1 MNRAFALSLGLAAL
15 LSGQVLAQTPSA
27 DDIMR
32 KSNLA
37 RYYPGEDM
45 RARVVMRLV
54 SPGGERIRDMTMSRK
69 NLDPGGDQRYFI
81 YFNRPADVREMALLV
96 WRYPDRDHDRWL
108 YIPALKA
115 VRRIVA
121 SDKHT
126 SFVGSDFSYEDVSGR
141 DPGDDAHKLLREES
155 VAGRDAWVIESVP
168 KDPGSAEF
176 SRRLAWIDKATWLSL
191 KEEYYDARGDLARVF
206 TADELKEV
214 DGLWTVTRRTMKN
227 AQSGHRTE
235 VTFSEVRYN
244 RNLSPDLF
252 GERSL
257 RAPPAELVR

>member
-1 MNRAFALSLGLAAL
+1 MNRALTLSIWTLLA
-15 LSGQVLAQTPSA
+15 GQALAQAPSA
-27 DDIMR
+27 DEIMR
-32 KSNLA
+32 QSNLA

-69 NLDPGGDQRYFI
+69 NLDASGEQRYFI

-96 WRYPDRDHDRWL
+96 WKVPGRDHDRWL
-108 YIPALKA
+108 YIPALKS

-141 DPGDDAHKLLREES
+141 DPGDDAHKLLREEGLG
-155 VAGRDAWVIESVP
+155 GRAAWVIESVP

-176 SRRLAWIDKATWLSL
+176 SRRLSFIDKATWLSL
-191 KEEYYDARGDLARVF
+191 KEEDYDARGDLARVF

-214 DGLWTVTRRTMKN
+214 DGLWTVTKRTMRN

-235 VTFSEVRYN
+235 VSFSEIRYN
-244 RNLSPDLF
+244 RKLSPDLF

-257 RAPPAELVR
+257 RAPPAELAR